1 MIQKEKIIID
11 TDPGIDDAV
20 AIIFAMFS
28 KYIDI
33 KLITTVA
40 GNVDVNKTTENALKI
55 LSEYNKSIPVAKG
68 MNQPI
73 LQTLETASHVHGD
86 SGMDGYKFK
95 KPNFNLLLNKHAIQ
109 AMCDQLAKLPNKSI
123 SIVALAPL
131 TNIAIFLL
139 MYPELKTKIKR
150 IVLMGGAINRGNAS
164 PAAEFNFYSDP
175 EAAKIVLS
183 QSNLDITIV
192 PLEIGL
198 KSLIYKNDINQFKKL
213 NKTGQIFYSL
223 FNHYR
228 GGSLNSGLK
237 MYDPTVITYIEHPE
251 FFETIKCYAD
261 VQTAKGL
268 TYGYSLFDLRNK
280 LKLPANIN
288 LCTDIDSDQFNKWFH
303 DSMTKCN

>member
-28 KYIDI
+28 KYLDI

-109 AMCDQLAKLPNKSI
+109 AMHDQLAKLPNKSI

-139 MYPELKTKIKR
+139 MYPELKIKIKR

-288 LCTDIDSDQFNKWFH
+288 LCTDINSDQFNKWFH
-303 DSMTKCN
+303 NSMTKCN

>member
-109 AMCDQLAKLPNKSI
+109 AMRDQLAKLPNKSI

>member
-28 KYIDI
+28 KRLDI

-40 GNVDVNKTTENALKI
+40 GNVDVNKTTKNALKI

-68 MNQPI
+68 IDQPI
-73 LQTLETASHVHGD
+73 LQTLETALHVHGD

-95 KPNFNLLLNKHAIQ
+95 KPNFNLILNKHAIQ
-109 AMCDQLAKLPNKSI
+109 AMRDYLVKCPDKSV
-123 SIVALAPL
+123 SIIALAPL

-139 MYPELKTKIKR
+139 MYPELKIKIKR
-150 IVLMGGAINRGNAS
+150 IVLMGGAINKGNAS

-175 EAAKIVLS
+175 EAAKMVLS
-183 QSNLDITIV
+183 QSDLDITVV

-198 KSLIYKNDINQFKKL
+198 KSLIYKNDIDKFKRL
-213 NKTGQIFYSL
+213 NKTGKIFYSL

-251 FFETIKCYAD
+251 FFEVTKCYAD
-261 VQTAKGL
+261 IQITKGL

-288 LCTDIDSDQFNKWFH
+288 LCTDINSNQFNKWFH
-303 DSMTKCN
+303 DSITRCD

>member
-1 MIQKEKIIID
+1 MIKKEKIIID

-28 KYIDI
+28 KHLDI

-40 GNVDVNKTTENALKI
+40 GNVDVNKTTENTLKI

-95 KPNFNLLLNKHAIQ
+95 KPNFNLLSNKHAIQ
-109 AMCDQLAKLPNKSI
+109 AIHDQLVKSPNKSI

-139 MYPELKTKIKR
+139 MYPELKIKIKR

-175 EAAKIVLS
+175 EAAKMVLS
-183 QSNLDITIV
+183 QSDLDITVV
-192 PLEIGL
+192 PLDIGI
-198 KSLIYKNDINQFKKL
+198 KSLIYKNDIDQFKKL

-237 MYDPTVITYIEHPE
+237 MYDPTVITYIENPE

-303 DSMTKCN
+303 NSMTKCN

>member
-109 AMCDQLAKLPNKSI
+109 AMRDQLAKLPNKSI

-139 MYPELKTKIKR
+139 MYPELKIKIKR

-288 LCTDIDSDQFNKWFH
+288 LCTDINLDQFNKWFH
-303 DSMTKCN
+303 NSMTKCN

>member
-20 AIIFAMFS
+20 AIIFAIYS
-28 KYIDI
+28 KRLDI

-40 GNVDVNKTTENALKI
+40 GNVDANKTTENALKI

-109 AMCDQLAKLPNKSI
+109 AMYVLLAKSPNKSI

-131 TNIAIFLL
+131 TNIAIFLF
-139 MYPELKTKIKR
+139 MYPELKIKIKR
-150 IVLMGGAINRGNAS
+150 IVLMGGAINRGNFT

-175 EAAKIVLS
+175 EAAKMVFS
-183 QSNLDITIV
+183 QTDLDITVV
-192 PLEIGL
+192 PLEIGI
-198 KSLIYKNDINQFKKL
+198 KSLIYKNDIEQFKKL
-213 NKTGQIFYSL
+213 NKTGQIFYNL

-251 FFETIKCYAD
+251 FFQTTKCYAD
-261 VQTAKGL
+261 IETIKGL
-268 TYGYSLFDLRNK
+268 TYGYSFFDLRNK
-280 LKLPANIN
+280 LKLTPNIN
-288 LCTDIDSDQFNKWFH
+288 LCTDINPDQFNQWFH
-303 DSMTKCN
+303 DSITKCN

>member
-40 GNVDVNKTTENALKI
+40 GNVEVNKTTENALKI

>member
-28 KYIDI
+28 KYLDI

-55 LSEYNKSIPVAKG
+55 LSEYNKSIPVSKG

-109 AMCDQLAKLPNKSI
+109 AMRDQLAKLPNKSI

-139 MYPELKTKIKR
+139 MYPELKIKIKR

-288 LCTDIDSDQFNKWFH
+288 LCTDIDLDQFNKWFH
-303 DSMTKCN
+303 NSMTKCN

>member
-95 KPNFNLLLNKHAIQ
+95 KPNFNLLLNKHAIK

>member
-28 KYIDI
+28 KYLDI

-109 AMCDQLAKLPNKSI
+109 AIRDQLAKLPNKSI

-131 TNIAIFLL
+131 TNVAIFLL
-139 MYPELKTKIKR
+139 MYPELKIKIKR

-288 LCTDIDSDQFNKWFH
+288 LCTDINSDQFNKWFH
-303 DSMTKCN
+303 NSMTKCN

>member
-28 KYIDI
+28 KYVDI

-86 SGMDGYKFK
+86 SGIDGYKFK

-109 AMCDQLAKLPNKSI
+109 AIHDQLLKLPNKSI

-139 MYPELKTKIKR
+139 MYPELKIKIKR

-268 TYGYSLFDLRNK
+268 TFGYSLFDLRNK

-303 DSMTKCN
+303 NSMTKCN

>member
-261 VQTAKGL
+261 VQTAKRL

>member
-109 AMCDQLAKLPNKSI
+109 AMRDQLAKLPNKSI

-251 FFETIKCYAD
+251 FFEKIKCYAD

-288 LCTDIDSDQFNKWFH
+288 LCTDIDLDQFNKWFH
-303 DSMTKCN
+303 NSMTKCN